1 MERLVIKSK
10 AGSLYYND
18 DEHGVKLEPHEIGA
32 HQRRLLLERL
42 HAYEDTDLTPEQ
54 IRELAERDTAKA
66 PVDIDDEFD
75 MYVCPSCNMA
85 IGAIGDKRN
94 HHFCLNCGQ
103 WLKFK
108 EDIQ

>member
-103 WLKFK
+103 RVKFK